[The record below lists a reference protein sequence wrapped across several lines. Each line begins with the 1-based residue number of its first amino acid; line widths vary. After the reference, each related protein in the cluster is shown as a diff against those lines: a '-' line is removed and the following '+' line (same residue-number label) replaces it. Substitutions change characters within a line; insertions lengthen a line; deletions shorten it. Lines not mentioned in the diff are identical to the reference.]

1 MTLSPIFRSI
11 DAVEALETK
20 GYLGK
25 LRPSIAAEREY
36 VRELTSLLRDV
47 IDERYIAGE
56 TADDDDLTFLQEHF
70 FLTLF
75 DSVFR
80 TLGCPTPRLRMYGL
94 LNLCVKGLVV
104 AGDNLFDREAKM
116 DLPLAL
122 GKGSCF
128 ASIMQLLCF
137 DHLAM
142 RVLERCGGDIRAEDV
157 VRFRRDLVSA
167 LAYIGTLEGSEEAGV
182 QSVLPVEEMI
192 RKVHE
197 VRGGR
202 LFALSFIAPT
212 VWEPADTRAKWETAH
227 RGIARLG
234 TAFQIV
240 DDLVDFEF
248 DLGRRS
254 HNVLASQIVHAG
266 AAAEKATFEK
276 LAGGKDLPRNLV
288 ERSFVVSA
296 RAVLDRARVEA
307 EQGFAELARIGFW
320 YPPQDAE
327 LFVRA
332 IAGDSGDERVH
343 IVTAGPERVQG

>member
-1 MTLSPIFRSI
+1 MTLSPIFRSTA
-11 DAVEALETK
+11 AVEMLDAK
-20 GYLGK
+20 GYIER
-25 LRPSIAAEREY
+25 LRPSIVAQRAY
-36 VRELTSLLRDV
+36 VRELTGLLGEV
-47 IDERYIAGE
+47 IDARYIAAGRDE
-56 TADDDDLTFLQEHF
+56 DDDLTFLQEHF

-80 TLGCPTPRLRMYGL
+80 TLGFPQERLRLYGL

-122 GKGSCF
+122 GHGRCF

-137 DHLAM
+137 DHLIM
-142 RVLERCGGDIRAEDV
+142 RVLERCGSQVTADQAA
-157 VRFRRDLVSA
+157 RFRRELVSE

-182 QSVLPVEEMI
+182 VTVLPVEEMI
-192 RKVHE
+192 QKVHE

-202 LFALSFIAPT
+202 LFALSFIAPR
-212 VWEPADTRAKWETAH
+212 VWEPAETRERWEIAQ

-240 DDLVDFEF
+240 DDLVDLEF
-248 DLGRRS
+248 DLGRQS

-266 AAAEKATFEK
+266 TAAEKAAFEK
-276 LAGGKDLPRNLV
+276 LTGLKDLPANLV

-296 RAVLDRARVEA
+296 RAVLERARAEA
-307 EQGFAELARIGFW
+307 EQGFAELARVGFW
-320 YPPQDAE
+320 YPPADAE

-332 IAGDSGDERVH
+332 IAGDAGDERVD
-343 IVTAGPERVQG
+343 IVSAGRQPVRR